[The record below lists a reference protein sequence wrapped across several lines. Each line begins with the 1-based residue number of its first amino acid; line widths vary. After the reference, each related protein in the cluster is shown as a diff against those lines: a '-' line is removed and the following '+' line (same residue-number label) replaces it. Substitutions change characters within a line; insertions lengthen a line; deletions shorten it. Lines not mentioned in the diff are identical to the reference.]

1 MSLHVKLTIKHLNMV
16 SHNSIFTNLL
26 RTDNG
31 PKSVIQLAR
40 LIQKD
45 KNENK
50 KKIQKKYLMHSNS
63 SKKFS
68 I

>member
-16 SHNSIFTNLL
+16 SHNSTFTNLL

-45 KNENK
+45 KNEKK

>member
-45 KNENK
+45 KNEK
-50 KKIQKKYLMHSNS
+50 KKRFKRNI
-63 SKKFS
+63 
-68 I
+68 